1 MQWLPGK
8 KGERKLTMAVMV
20 VVMLGMLTAVA
31 AFRREQAAQP
41 PVEAE
46 APGAMLPLSG
56 WRILV
61 DAGHGGY
68 DGGAR
73 AHNSG
78 VWEKE
83 INLAV
88 ARQVEK
94 ALANRGAEVFMT
106 RDGDED
112 LCTPDRPAHQTMKRQ
127 DMENRVARAVDARVD
142 MVLSIHM
149 NQYRDRN
156 QSGPQVFYRQGCDGG
171 RLLAGAMQE
180 ALIAYLEPKK
190 HRAALPGDYFIL
202 RLEVPSVLIE
212 CGFISNAAEE
222 KLLLS
227 PAYQEKLGHAI
238 AEGVES
244 YAVLTS
250 AAQRQESASS
260 STSAK
265 H

>member
-8 KGERKLTMAVMV
+8 KGERKLTMAVLI
-20 VVMLGMLTAVA
+20 VVMLGIFTASA
-31 AFRREQAAQP
+31 AFHKHAPAVP
-41 PVEAE
+41 TPVEAE
-46 APGAMLPLSG
+46 SPGAVLPLSG

-61 DAGHGGY
+61 DPGHGGY

-73 AHNSG
+73 ARDSG

-88 ARQVEK
+88 AKQVEK
-94 ALANRGAEVFMT
+94 ALTQRGAVVFMT
-106 RDGDED
+106 RTGDED
-112 LCTPDRPAHQTMKRQ
+112 LCSDSRPQGKTMKRE
-127 DMENRVARAVDARVD
+127 DMENRVALAIEARVD

-149 NQYRDRN
+149 NEYRNRRE
-156 QSGPQVFYRQGCDGG
+156 SGPQVFYRQGCDSG

-180 ALIAYLEPKK
+180 ALITHLEPQKK
-190 HRAALPGDYFIL
+190 RAALAGDYFIL
-202 RLEVPSVLIE
+202 QLDVPSVLIE

-227 PAYQEKLGHAI
+227 PDYQARLGNAI

-244 YAVLTS
+244 YAALTQLS
-250 AAQRQESASS
+250 
-260 STSAK
+260 K
-265 H
+265 

>member
-88 ARQVEK
+88 ARQVE
-94 ALANRGAEVFMT
+94 R
-106 RDGDED
+106 ED
-112 LCTPDRPAHQTMKRQ
+112 LRRQ
-127 DMENRVARAVDARVD
+127 R
-142 MVLSIHM
+142 
-149 NQYRDRN
+149 
-156 QSGPQVFYRQGCDGG
+156 
-171 RLLAGAMQE
+171 
-180 ALIAYLEPKK
+180 
-190 HRAALPGDYFIL
+190 
-202 RLEVPSVLIE
+202 
-212 CGFISNAAEE
+212 
-222 KLLLS
+222 
-227 PAYQEKLGHAI
+227 
-238 AEGVES
+238 
-244 YAVLTS
+244 
-250 AAQRQESASS
+250 
-260 STSAK
+260 
-265 H
+265 

>member
-1 MQWLPGK
+1 MGMAWLPGK
-8 KGERKLTMAVMV
+8 KGERKLTMAVLV
-20 VVMLGMLTAVA
+20 VVMLGMLTAVE
-31 AFRREQAAQP
+31 AFRREVALPP

-46 APGAMLPLSG
+46 SPGAMLPLSG

-73 AHNSG
+73 ARDSG

-94 ALANRGAEVFMT
+94 ALVNRGAEVFMT

-112 LCTPDRPAHQTMKRQ
+112 LCSDDRPAHQTMKRQ
-127 DMENRVARAVDARVD
+127 DMENRVAKAVEAKVD

-149 NQYRDRN
+149 NEYRDRG
-156 QSGPQVFYRQGCDGG
+156 QSGPQVFYRQGCDSG

-180 ALIAYLEPKK
+180 ALIAHLEPKK
-190 HRAALPGDYFIL
+190 HRAALAGDYFIL
-202 RLEVPSVLIE
+202 RLDVPSVLIE

-244 YAVLTS
+244 YVEVS
-250 AAQRQESASS
+250 SSS

-265 H
+265 R